1 MSLKTE
7 DNNPILSPT
16 ILHRL
21 YPWLIELWIAS
32 ILLVFFI
39 IRVLGS
45 GMGQRVLSA
54 LGLRHLQ

>member
-1 MSLKTE
+1 MRPGKQQRTHSLAA
-7 DNNPILSPT
+7 LCW
-16 ILHRL
+16 L

-32 ILLVFFI
+32 VLLVFFI

-45 GMGQRVLSA
+45 GMGRRALSL